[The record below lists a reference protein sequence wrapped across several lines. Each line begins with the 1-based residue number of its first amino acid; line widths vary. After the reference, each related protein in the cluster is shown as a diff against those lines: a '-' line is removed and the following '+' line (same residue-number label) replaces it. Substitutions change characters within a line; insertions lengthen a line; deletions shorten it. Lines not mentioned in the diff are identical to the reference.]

1 VSRLIRLLVLMF
13 IACSMLVANA
23 ATDSSSIESFFAGKE
38 VVLKIDMPGSNK
50 GVNLRF
56 NKNPAMNWKEYS
68 QRMKQFGPALR
79 KGDVARVTTIVVKRD
94 MIEFQLDGG
103 GFGTF
108 LDDSNTKVEAKSVD
122 KSDYEKS
129 LERQIANSTDDDER
143 RRLQRDLDRERS
155 RRERQES
162 ANRSDAEVASQI
174 KAEKVAGDRMRGGSR
189 FNLRWDKSIPP
200 DQQNPQAV
208 MRLLSEYV
216 DFSNWQSGSPAVT
229 GSSGQNSGQGSGQ
242 GSAVQDSSGDTPAV
256 SGSPSSGSAS
266 LGGEVPNQ
274 DNVDQGP
281 ADQSGSPTAHLK
293 RGMKLSE
300 VNDLL
305 GQGQKKS
312 ESSTPD
318 GMKTEI
324 YDYTVDDREVTVTYV
339 EGIVIRFSISSK

>member
-1 VSRLIRLLVLMF
+1 VSRFVRTFALLS
-13 IACSMLVANA
+13 IAFGAVM
-23 ATDSSSIESFFAGKE
+23 ATAEVDSSSIESYFSGKK

-50 GVNLRF
+50 GIDLRF
-56 NKNPAMNWKEYS
+56 NKNPPMNWKEYS

-79 KGDVARVTTIVVKRD
+79 KGDVARVTTIVIKRD

-108 LDDSNTKVEAKSVD
+108 LDDSNTKVEAQSVD
-122 KSDYEKS
+122 KSDYEKN

-155 RRERQES
+155 RRQRQES

-189 FNLRWDKSIPP
+189 FNLRWDKSIPA

-208 MRLLSEYV
+208 MRLLSEYI
-216 DFSNWQSGSPAVT
+216 DFSNWQSGSAA
-229 GSSGQNSGQGSGQ
+229 GQS
-242 GSAVQDSSGDTPAV
+242 PM
-256 SGSPSSGSAS
+256 SGSPSSGSAT
-266 LGGEVPNQ
+266 LGGEVSNRYDPGNDNPHNAGQGSPNES
-274 DNVDQGP
+274 P
-281 ADQSGSPTAHLK
+281 ADQPGSPTAHLK

-312 ESSTPD
+312 ESSSSD

>member
-1 VSRLIRLLVLMF
+1 M
-13 IACSMLVANA
+13 ANA
-23 ATDSSSIESFFAGKE
+23 AADSPSIESFFAGKE

-50 GVNLRF
+50 GIDLRF
-56 NKNPAMNWKEYS
+56 NKNPPMNWKEYS

-108 LDDSNTKVEAKSVD
+108 LDDSNTKVEPKSVD

-129 LERQIANSTDDDER
+129 LEKQIANSSDDDER

-189 FNLRWDKSIPP
+189 FNLRWDKSIPA

-216 DFSNWQSGSPAVT
+216 DFSSWQSGSPA
-229 GSSGQNSGQGSGQ
+229 GASSSGQASGQNS
-242 GSAVQDSSGDTPAV
+242 AAQDSWGHSPAMAA
-256 SGSPSSGSAS
+256 SPSSGSAA
-266 LGGEVPNQ
+266 LGGEESHQ
-274 DNVDQGP
+274 DNSDQASTDQAP

-324 YDYTVDDREVTVTYV
+324 YDYTVDDRDVTVTYV

>member
-1 VSRLIRLLVLMF
+1 MSGLIRLVALIF
-13 IACSMLVANA
+13 IACSTLLATA
-23 ATDSSSIESFFAGKE
+23 AADSPSIESFFAGKE

-50 GVNLRF
+50 GVDLRF
-56 NKNPAMNWKEYS
+56 NKNPPMNWKEYS

-108 LDDSNTKVEAKSVD
+108 LDDSNTKVEPKSVD

-129 LERQIANSTDDDER
+129 LEKQISNSTDDDER

-162 ANRSDAEVASQI
+162 ANRSDAQVASQI

-200 DQQNPQAV
+200 GQQNPQAV

-216 DFSNWQSGSPAVT
+216 DFSNWQSGSPAGN
-229 GSSGQNSGQGSGQ
+229 GSSGSSGQ
-242 GSAVQDSSGDTPAV
+242 GSAGQDSWGHSSAM
-256 SGSPSSGSAS
+256 SGSPTSGSAT
-266 LGGEVPNQ
+266 LGGEESPQ
-274 DNVDQGP
+274 DNSDQAP
-281 ADQSGSPTAHLK
+281 ADPTGSPTAHLK
-293 RGMKLSE
+293 RGMKLSG

-305 GQGQKKS
+305 GQGEKKS

-324 YDYTVDDREVTVTYV
+324 YDYTVDDRDVTVTYV